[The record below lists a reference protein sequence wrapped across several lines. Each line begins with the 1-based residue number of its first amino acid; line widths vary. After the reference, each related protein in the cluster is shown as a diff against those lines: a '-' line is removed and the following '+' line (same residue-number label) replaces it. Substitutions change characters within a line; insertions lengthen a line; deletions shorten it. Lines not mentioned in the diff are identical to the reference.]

1 MSRSANDHTI
11 LVAVDGSPESDAAV
25 AWSAREAALRHL
37 PVTLMHVVPI
47 VVSDVPSGP
56 MLAEWQRDYGHH
68 VLEQAHKTFESSFT
82 GAQIPRFDTEMRD
95 GAPVST
101 LVDAAADAHMVVVGS
116 RGLGGVKRLLLGS
129 VSAGVL
135 QHARCPV
142 VVVHHGDPPVDTA
155 GRAAILLGIDGS
167 PASEAATAFAF
178 EEASL
183 RGADLIAL
191 YAWSDV
197 PAFGLLG
204 SDWHTYEAEGQELLA
219 ERLAGWQERYPD
231 VHVERRVVCDQPARQ
246 ILEES
251 RRAQL
256 VVVGTHGRGNVTSML
271 LGSVSSAVAQSAE
284 SPVVVVRSDAT

>member
-25 AWSAREAALRHL
+25 AWSARESAVRHL
-37 PVTLMHVVPI
+37 PVTLMHVVPPWA
-47 VVSDVPSGP
+47 SDAPSGP
-56 MLAEWQRDYGHH
+56 MLAEWGRDNAHH
-68 VLEQAHKTFESSFT
+68 VLEQARKNFESSFT
-82 GAQIPRFDTEMRD
+82 GTKAPRVETKVRY
-95 GAPVST
+95 GAPAST
-101 LVDAAADAHMVVVGS
+101 LVDAAADAHMIVVGS

-142 VVVHHGDPPVDTA
+142 VVVHHVDPPADAA
-155 GRAAILLGIDGS
+155 GRAPILLGIDGS

-191 YAWSDV
+191 HAWSDV
-197 PAFGLLG
+197 PVFGLLG
-204 SDWHTYEAEGQELLA
+204 ADWHSYEAEGRELLA
-219 ERLAGWQERYPD
+219 ERLAGWGERYPD
-231 VHVERRVVCDQPARQ
+231 VHVERAVACDQPARR

-251 RRAQL
+251 RGAQL

-284 SPVVVVRSDAT
+284 SPVVVVRADAT